1 MSNKSKKYK
10 IEDCK
15 SGMIGHWIWLMIG
28 ALKNI
33 KDFEKKKINVC
44 FDDENFSSFQK
55 ETFELLKN
63 RIKVVPKDENYVFVE
78 AVKARTSLWN
88 YFKKITYE
96 SLSNYIYFFK
106 LLFKKI
112 FSNDDAFIEKKYFI
126 FLKKLFLKEI
136 KDKNMKGFEKIFI
149 KRKGSHKIKGNSQD
163 GIAGKR
169 RQIINENEIANLA
182 KKLGFRI
189 IQLED
194 FSIKDKIKIFY
205 NAKLIL
211 GANGGGMTFLFMSK
225 PGTKY
230 VEILAKD
237 PHQWVDH
244 YKQISKLFKIKF
256 YRYND
261 VKKLDEFDN
270 IVVNPKKFK
279 VFLDKII

>member
-15 SGMIGHWIWLMIG
+15 PGMIGHWIWLMIG

-96 SLSNYIYFFK
+96 SLSNYIYFLK

>member
-15 SGMIGHWIWLMIG
+15 PGMIGHWIWLMIG

>member
-1 MSNKSKKYK
+1 
-10 IEDCK
+10 
-15 SGMIGHWIWLMIG
+15 
-28 ALKNI
+28 
-33 KDFEKKKINVC
+33 
-44 FDDENFSSFQK
+44 
-55 ETFELLKN
+55 
-63 RIKVVPKDENYVFVE
+63 
-78 AVKARTSLWN
+78 
-88 YFKKITYE
+88 
-96 SLSNYIYFFK
+96 
-106 LLFKKI
+106 
-112 FSNDDAFIEKKYFI
+112 
-126 FLKKLFLKEI
+126 
-136 KDKNMKGFEKIFI
+136 MKGFEKIFI

-211 GANGGGMTFLFMSK
+211 GANGGRMTFLFMSK

-261 VKKLDEFDN
+261 VKKYDEFDN

>member
-1 MSNKSKKYK
+1 MLNKSKKYK

-15 SGMIGHWIWLMIG
+15 PGMIGHWIWLMIG

-96 SLSNYIYFFK
+96 SLSNYIYFLK

>member
-1 MSNKSKKYK
+1 MSNKSKKFK

-15 SGMIGHWIWLMIG
+15 PGMIGHWIWLMIG